1 MSFWEAGLSPFF
13 FTLVVN
19 SKQKLVDKRRKL
31 AYSMK
36 YEL

>member
-1 MSFWEAGLSPFF
+1 MSFWEASLSPFF
-13 FTLVVN
+13 FTPMVN
-19 SKQKLVDKRRKL
+19 LILKLVDKSEKL